1 MQGVNKV
8 ILIGNLGKDPE
19 IRQLENDRSKAGF
32 TLATTDTHRDRE
44 GKRVDYTEWHNVVSW
59 NDGLNREV
67 IMKYLHKG
75 SRVYVEGQIRSRQYQ
90 DKDNQTRYITEIH
103 IDQLT
108 LLDPKPTGPHD
119 ADGTAPDDQAA
130 VTPITYA
137 QQPEPDALP
146 F

>member
-19 IRQLENDRSKAGF
+19 IRHLENGRSKAGF
-32 TLATTDTHRDRE
+32 TLATTDVHKDKE
-44 GKRVDYTEWHNVVSW
+44 GKRVEYTEWHNVVSW
-59 NDGLNREV
+59 NDGLNTEV

-75 SRVYVEGQIRSRQYQ
+75 SPVYVEGQIRSRQYQ
-90 DKDNQTRYITEIH
+90 DKEDQTRYITEIH

-108 LLDPKPTGPHD
+108 LLGSKPATGQEGAQP
-119 ADGTAPDDQAA
+119 ALTAAPQ
-130 VTPITYA
+130 TYA
-137 QQPEPDALP
+137 QQQEPDALP

>member
-19 IRQLENDRSKAGF
+19 IRHLEGGRSKAGF
-32 TLATTDTHRDRE
+32 TLATTETYRDKDGGRGE
-44 GKRVDYTEWHNVVSW
+44 HTEWHNVVSW
-59 NDGLNREV
+59 IDGLNTGV

-75 SRVYVEGQIRSRQYQ
+75 SPVYVEGQIRSRQYQ
-90 DKDNQTRYITEIH
+90 DKENVTRYVTEIH

-108 LLDPKPTGPHD
+108 LLGSKPAG
-119 ADGTAPDDQAA
+119 APDDRESALA
-130 VTPITYA
+130 ESPRTYA
-137 QQPEPDALP
+137 QETEPDALP

>member
-19 IRQLENDRSKAGF
+19 MRQLENERSKAGF
-32 TLATTDTHRDRE
+32 TLATTDTHRDRD

-90 DKDNQTRYITEIH
+90 DKENITRYITEIH

-108 LLDPKPTGPHD
+108 LLDTKPTG
-119 ADGTAPDDQAA
+119 AMDGA
-130 VTPITYA
+130 VSNSAEEATPVTYA
-137 QQPEPDALP
+137 QQPEPDSLP

>member
-19 IRQLENDRSKAGF
+19 IRHLEQGRSKAGF
-32 TLATTDTHRDRE
+32 SLATTDTYRDKD
-44 GKRVDYTEWHNVVSW
+44 GNRVDQTEWHNVVSW
-59 NDGLNREV
+59 HDALNTGV

-75 SRVYVEGQIRSRQYQ
+75 SRIYVEGQIRSRQYQ
-90 DKDNQTRYITEIH
+90 DKEDVTRYITEIH

-108 LLDPKPTGPHD
+108 MLDPKPAAPGGAHEE
-119 ADGTAPDDQAA
+119 AATAAPL
-130 VTPITYA
+130 TYA
-137 QQPEPDALP
+137 QQSEPDVLP